1 MALQAAEKNPV
12 KPVDAVVRVAVA
24 AGGLEATIYIEPPKD
39 GGADATADG
48 IGRAL
53 SAAGVTYGIDRN
65 VLEAVCARPKSN
77 YGQNIRIASGKP
89 PIPGENGS
97 IAYLFQIKTEA
108 KPKERDDGSVDY
120 RDLGLVQNAKR
131 GQILARVTLATPG
144 TPGMSVLGKP
154 IPPVPGKPVYSPA
167 GRNTQLSD
175 DGTQLFSLV
184 DGHINF
190 SGSRVN
196 VTDTYSVPQDV
207 DTSTGNVVSVANVS
221 VCGSVREGFLV
232 RAEGSVDIGGSV
244 EAGSVHAGRDVT
256 VHGGVVGRGMAKI
269 ECGGNFTTS
278 FLENCV
284 VKAGGNISAGYI
296 LNSNVECAKLT
307 LTGLRAR
314 LMGGRVLAREGV
326 EAQQLGSPAMLRT
339 ELVVGMDPGAVTRR
353 DTLKAELEK
362 LEENVGKLKQIV
374 ELLGQYEKA
383 GSLTPDKVRL
393 LLSSRL
399 SLRSSLER
407 MDKGREELEAL
418 DRSLMESGRGMV
430 VCRGPVYRG
439 VKITVGF
446 ASVEIDHDMPASS
459 FSLADGKILI
469 KPVSLY

>member
-1 MALQAAEKNPV
+1 MALETADKSQV
-12 KPVDAVVRVAVA
+12 KPVNAVVRVAVA
-24 AGGLEATIYIEPPKD
+24 AGGLEATVYIEPPKG
-39 GGADATADG
+39 GGADATAYE
-48 IGRAL
+48 INKAL
-53 SAAGVTYGIDRN
+53 AAAGVAHGIDRN
-65 VLEAVCARPKSN
+65 ALETLCANPKPQ
-77 YGQNIRIASGKP
+77 YAKNIRIASGKP
-89 PIPGENGS
+89 SIPGENGS
-97 IAYLFQIKTEA
+97 IAYLFNVKTEA

-120 RDLGLVQNAKR
+120 RDLGLVQNARR
-131 GQILARVTLATPG
+131 GQILARITPATPG
-144 TPGMSVLGKP
+144 TPGISVLGKP
-154 IPPVPGKPVYSPA
+154 IPPVPGRPVYSPA

-175 DGTQLFSLV
+175 DGTQLLSLV

-190 SGSRVN
+190 AGSRVN

-244 EAGSVHAGRDVT
+244 EAGSVHAGRDVA
-256 VHGGVVGRGMAKI
+256 VHGGVVGRGMARI

-278 FLENCV
+278 FLENCT
-284 VKAGGNISAGYI
+284 VKAGGNINSGYI

-353 DTLKAELEK
+353 DALKAELEK
-362 LEENVGKLKQIV
+362 LEQNVGKLNQIV
-374 ELLGQYEKA
+374 GLLEQYEKA
-383 GSLTPDKVRL
+383 GALAPDKARL

-399 SLRSSLER
+399 SLRGSVEKLEKDR
-407 MDKGREELEAL
+407 QELDAL
-418 DRSLMESGRGMV
+418 NKALEQTGRGMI
-430 VCRGPVYRG
+430 VCRGPIYRG

-446 ASVEIDHDMPASS
+446 ASMEVDHDMPASS
-459 FSLADGKILI
+459 FSLADGKLLI